1 MPTMNLA
8 AAASAAILALT
19 GYLVAGLALQHAA
32 YILQYGSVFDSARRW
47 LERKACSTGAPRR
60 LRWLC
65 SHVRELVACQLCSIT
80 QLAIWFC
87 ALPVTAAAVE
97 LGGARPLGLSPALGA
112 MGLRAPLPRRRVLD
126 GGCGPP
132 LLGRRAPRRP
142 RQRRRDPPA
151 ARQEG
156 RRVGHVPG
164 GRQRGGGVARS
175 VPRFRRAPAD
185 DSAPRARRLTS

>member
-8 AAASAAILALT
+8 AAESAVVLTLT

-47 LERKACSTGAPRR
+47 LERKACSTGAPRP

-65 SHVRELVACQLCSIT
+65 RHVRELVACQLCSIT

-97 LGGARPLGLSPALGA
+97 RGGARPLGLSPALGA
-112 MGLRAPLPRRRVLD
+112 WAYALLFLGVAFSTAAVGLLCWDVARLVGRGSDAAILLLRARKDAVSATYRAAANAAAVSHAPFRVS
-126 GGCGPP
+126 G
-132 LLGRRAPRRP
+132 APRP
-142 RQRRRDPPA
+142 TI
-151 ARQEG
+151 
-156 RRVGHVPG
+156 
-164 GRQRGGGVARS
+164 
-175 VPRFRRAPAD
+175 VPRG
-185 DSAPRARRLTS
+185 PRSLTS